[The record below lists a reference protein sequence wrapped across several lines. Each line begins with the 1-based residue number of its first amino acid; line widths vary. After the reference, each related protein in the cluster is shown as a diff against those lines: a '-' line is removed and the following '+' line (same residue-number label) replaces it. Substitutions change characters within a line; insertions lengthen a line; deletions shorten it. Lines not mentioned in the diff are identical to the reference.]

1 MDNNTIRHQIRQE
14 GYTFAE
20 SLFSMAE
27 DFWADD
33 DVSFEAFLN
42 EIIPAI
48 KSYYMSM
55 VREKQE
61 RMS

>member
-1 MDNNTIRHQIRQE
+1 MMM
-14 GYTFAE
+14 F
-20 SLFSMAE
+20 
-27 DFWADD
+27 
-33 DVSFEAFLN
+33 SFEAFLN

-61 RMS
+61 RM